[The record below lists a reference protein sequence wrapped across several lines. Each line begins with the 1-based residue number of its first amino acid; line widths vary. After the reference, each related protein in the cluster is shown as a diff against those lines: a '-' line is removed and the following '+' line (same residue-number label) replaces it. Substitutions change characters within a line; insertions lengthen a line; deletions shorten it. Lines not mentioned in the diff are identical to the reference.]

1 MDQRA
6 HQWREPNSV
15 TEIFQLFF
23 HYVNALWKRRWV
35 IVAVAWAVAI
45 PGWLMVASMPSV
57 YESSSRIYV
66 DTTSVLQPL
75 LRGIAVQSNLDAQVQ
90 LMKQTLLSRP
100 NLLEVARKTDYDLS
114 ARGPAEMEGLLNSL
128 QSRTTVASNRE
139 DIFWISFRDK
149 NPQRARDVVQALLT
163 IFVESNLGQSRQ
175 DLDTAEEFI
184 DQQIADYETR
194 LEEAEDRLAEFKQK
208 NIDVVLGEGSYL
220 SRATSANDVMQ
231 RLEEDLSVAIAQRDL
246 LRSELLEIPEYLPAA
261 LTNTGPPDDTQYRIV
276 ELEAQLRQLL
286 SQYTE
291 KHPDVV
297 TLQRLLDGLLE
308 KQRQSQK
315 AQADGPAP
323 PIAQATATDTGSPNP
338 VYGQIKLQLIQ
349 IETQIENLR
358 RRAATARA
366 EAEALASKA
375 EEVPRIEAEFQRLNR
390 DYDIIKA
397 RHDELLSRRESARM
411 SRNRDAVGQEVQYR
425 LIEPPIV
432 PSKPT
437 GPNRPLFLTAVL
449 ILAAAAGA
457 GFALLLVILDT
468 SFSTA
473 VELRNFAGIPV
484 LGSVTDTRKKTA
496 RRFVDTAALGGA
508 VAGLVMVFGLLLV
521 IERQYGL
528 DTFVTADMGGN
539 IFERGSQV
547 LIESATNLL
556 TWLRGL
562 VEP

>member
-1 MDQRA
+1 VS
-6 HQWREPNSV
+6 ELF
-15 TEIFQLFF
+15 ELFF
-23 HYVNALWKRRWV
+23 YYINALWKRRW
-35 IVAVAWAVAI
+35 IVLLSAWAVAI
-45 PGWLMVASMPSV
+45 PGWLMVASMPSI

-66 DTTSVLQPL
+66 DTSSVLQPL
-75 LRGIAVQSNLDAQVQ
+75 LRGITVQSDLQGQVQ

-114 ARGPAEMEGLLNSL
+114 VSGESQMESLLSSIRN
-128 QSRTTVASNRE
+128 RTTVMSNRE
-139 DIFWISFRDK
+139 DIFSISFEDSE
-149 NPQRARDVVQALLT
+149 PQRARDVVQALLT

-194 LEEAEDRLAEFKQK
+194 LEQAEDRLADFKQK

-220 SRATSANDVMQ
+220 SRATSANEMMQ
-231 RLEEDLSVAIAQRDL
+231 ALEEDLSVAIAQRDL
-246 LRSELLEIPEYLPAA
+246 LRSELQDIPEYLPAA

-276 ELEAQLRQLL
+276 ELEATLRQLL

-297 TLQRLLDGLLE
+297 TLQRQLDSLLE
-308 KQRQSQK
+308 KQRKSQQ
-315 AQADGPAP
+315 AQADGTAP
-323 PIAQATATDTGSPNP
+323 PIAQPAATDAGSPNP

-366 EAEALASKA
+366 EAEALESKA

-449 ILAAAAGA
+449 ILAAGAGA

-484 LGSVTDTRKKTA
+484 LGSVTDTRKRTA

-528 DTFVTADMGGN
+528 DTFVAADMGGN